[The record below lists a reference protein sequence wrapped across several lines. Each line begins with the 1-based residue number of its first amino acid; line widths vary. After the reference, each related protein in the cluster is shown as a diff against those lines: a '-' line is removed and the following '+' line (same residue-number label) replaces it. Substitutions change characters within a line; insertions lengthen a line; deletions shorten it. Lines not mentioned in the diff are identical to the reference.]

1 MSANELML
9 DVSQAHE
16 LKLAFR
22 RNGWTNAD
30 IKALSEGNFLADVLK
45 LMKGQLEIKP
55 IEHLIDC
62 DVNPFIPNGWAVEE
76 HKKGGMFK
84 FNPEKISLYL
94 SEKQKKGS
102 IGGHDLRKELADKP
116 VMNANVLDY
125 LLARPELIPEEW
137 KGKYI
142 FFWGTI
148 YRDSDG
154 YLFVFYLYWFG
165 SKWGCHYYWLV
176 NDFNSDNPAALA
188 TLLISPLL
196 IGGGVLFCELS
207 VPAAKHSANFVNLF

>member
-1 MSANELML
+1 ML
-9 DVSQAHE
+9 DGSQAHE
-16 LKLAFR
+16 VKLAFR

-45 LMKGQLEIKP
+45 LMRGQLEIKP

-94 SEKQKKGS
+94 SKKQKKEI
-102 IGGHDLRKELADKP
+102 IGGYDLRKELADKP

-125 LLARPELIPEEW
+125 LLAHPELIPEEW

-154 YLFVFYLYWFG
+154 RLYVRYLCWYG
-165 SKWGCHYYWLV
+165 SKWCWDYNCLV
-176 NDFNSDNPAALA
+176 SDLDSDGPAAL
-188 TLLISPLL
+188 TS
-196 IGGGVLFCELS
+196 
-207 VPAAKHSANFVNLF
+207 